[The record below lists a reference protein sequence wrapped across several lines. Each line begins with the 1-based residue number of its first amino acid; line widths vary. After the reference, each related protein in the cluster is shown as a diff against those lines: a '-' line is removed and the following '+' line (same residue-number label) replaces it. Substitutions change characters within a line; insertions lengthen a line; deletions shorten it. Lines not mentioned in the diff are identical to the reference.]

1 MAVIRHIL
9 NILISADIT
18 LTAILGGKRYE
29 TLSAS
34 AWLGEQQG
42 KILPSFFRPIID
54 LLFLPFDGRG
64 HCQKSFESEERL
76 FQRPRQ

>member
-1 MAVIRHIL
+1 MAMIHYIL
-9 NILISADIT
+9 NILVSLDIT
-18 LTAILGGKRYE
+18 LNAIFGGKRYE

-54 LLFLPFDGRG
+54 FFFLPFDGRD
-64 HCQKSFESEERL
+64 HCQKSFESEARL

>member
-1 MAVIRHIL
+1 MLRYVL
-9 NILISADIT
+9 NILVSLDIT
-18 LTAILGGKRYE
+18 LNAILGGKRYE

-42 KILPSFFRPIID
+42 KILPCFFRPIID

>member
-1 MAVIRHIL
+1 MLRYIL
-9 NILISADIT
+9 NILVSLDIT
-18 LTAILGGKRYE
+18 LNAILGGKRYE

-54 LLFLPFDGRG
+54 FFFLPFERD
-64 HCQKSFESEERL
+64 HCQNAFESEARL